1 MPDGQATAA
10 VDVGDGPAVA
20 VLDPVGGRE
29 SEASIVRAGD
39 DHVADTRPV
48 SVPQTHFLPG
58 RGTAEA
64 MITGSAVELSDEL
77 AGRSEHDRV
86 ESGGSVGNPSSERI
100 LGDLG
105 EITDM
110 NTAMIEIEAEC
121 AGIAFP
127 QGERGLCF
135 GRVGEAV

>member
-1 MPDGQATAA
+1 MPDGEPTAA

-58 RGTAEA
+58 RGTAET

-86 ESGGSVGNPSSERI
+86 ESDR
-100 LGDLG
+100 LGRK
-105 EITDM
+105 
-110 NTAMIEIEAEC
+110 
-121 AGIAFP
+121 P
-127 QGERGLCF
+127 KQR
-135 GRVGEAV
+135 RHPR